1 MLRRSLCAPPVMP
14 LAPTPQEALEDT
26 FRVVTQLEQQDVP
39 TCADHQR
46 GAHSMAIIPSE
57 RVFTTSY
64 YPDLGLARFEVCGAC
79 GMQGD
84 HRAAFAPSERVYFTC
99 ATSRSSD
106 ASFERNARGSLAHKP
121 QECTHTR
128 HVHHTQSQDSEI
140 GHSVPQQTRAKTQIR
155 RRRCVRPYY
164 GHRT

>member
-1 MLRRSLCAPPVMP
+1 MIAARRFPRESFDGKKHLFERR
-14 LAPTPQEALEDT
+14 THQE
-26 FRVVTQLEQQDVP
+26 
-39 TCADHQR
+39 R
-46 GAHSMAIIPSE
+46 GAHSITTVPSA
-57 RVFTTSY
+57 RDFTPSY
-64 YPDLGLARFEVCGAC
+64 YPDLGLARFGVCGTC

-84 HRAAFAPSERVYFTC
+84 HRAAFAPSEKLWFTC

-121 QECTHTR
+121 QERTHTR
-128 HVHHTQSQDSEI
+128 HVQHTQSQDSEI
-140 GHSVPQQTRAKTQIR
+140 GHSLPQRTRAKTQIR